1 MYTVIKG
8 ESDLKRDKDEATIRP
23 SAAEYLT
30 YVAFV
35 GDQEDSVE
43 MRYDG
48 ENIWLTQGVVDLQES
63 IFDIMIISKKAGE

>member
-1 MYTVIKG
+1 MK
-8 ESDLKRDKDEATIRP
+8 KRKAEATIRS
-23 SAAEYLT
+23 SADEYLT

-43 MRYDG
+43 MRYEG

>member
-1 MYTVIKG
+1 MRNKG
-8 ESDLKRDKDEATIRP
+8 ESLFEKRTDEATIRS
-23 SAAEYLT
+23 SATEYLT
-30 YVAFV
+30 YIASV

-43 MRYDG
+43 MRYEG

>member
-1 MYTVIKG
+1 MK
-8 ESDLKRDKDEATIRP
+8 KRKDEATIRS
-23 SAAEYLT
+23 SADEYLT

-43 MRYDG
+43 MRYEG